1 MWTWINECT
10 REAHDALTGGPG
22 EMRLAA
28 DHALRRADCVQTLAL
43 TLKEEAIR
51 ATYLRQAGE
60 IISPEFEAWLANV
73 PEWGLVDWLQV
84 AERIWNE
91 RSVEAALRHPV

>member
-1 MWTWINECT
+1 
-10 REAHDALTGGPG
+10 
-22 EMRLAA
+22 MRLAA

-60 IISPEFEAWLANV
+60 VISPEFEAWLANV